1 MSAAT
6 NGGAAV
12 PDGAGVAAA
21 AVDVVDDALFVEEL
35 HAVNITIAIAAT
47 RVIQTA
53 GRAVDGACMAHRLD
67 RRNVYAMTP
76 VPGPGRE
83 IRVH

>member
-1 MSAAT
+1 MSAAA

-12 PDGAGVAAA
+12 PDGTGAAA

-35 HAVNITIAIAAT
+35 HAVNITTAIAAT
-47 RVIQTA
+47 RIIQTA

-76 VPGPGRE
+76 VRRPGRE
-83 IRVH
+83 FRVH